1 MQWQFSALKSNRA
14 FRTGRPWNN
23 SCGGLGLE
31 DTYFPIYS
39 RTDYNYSDTML
50 GTISQ
55 TVSRRVGG
63 GTGDGLI
70 SYPGVSRNSLSYLM
84 LCLSNKERFPC
95 LHSLI

>member
-63 GTGDGLI
+63 GGTRRWTNIL
-70 SYPGVSRNSLSYLM
+70 SRGG
-84 LCLSNKERFPC
+84 
-95 LHSLI
+95 